1 MFERDNVAA
10 KSARKRGQ
18 PFPKG
23 VSGNRRGRPLGSR
36 NRATVLLDALAE
48 GQAQA
53 VLQQVL
59 TAALAGDLR
68 AAELIL
74 TRVWAP
80 RKGRP
85 IRLDLP
91 QIESA
96 ADLLKASEVLVAA
109 VGQGTLTPEE
119 AKDLA
124 SVLEVHRAAIATHDL
139 EMRLNKLEQGDGDT
153 GPA

>member
-1 MFERDNVAA
+1 M
-10 KSARKRGQ
+10 
-18 PFPKG
+18 
-23 VSGNRRGRPLGSR
+23 
-36 NRATVLLDALAE
+36 AE
-48 GQAQA
+48 GKAQA

-85 IRLDLP
+85 LRLALP
-91 QIESA
+91 RIECA
-96 ADLLKASEVLVAA
+96 ADLLKASEILVAA

-119 AKDLA
+119 GKDLA
-124 SVLEVHRAAIATHDL
+124 SVLEAHRAAIATHDL
-139 EMRLNKLEQGDGDT
+139 EVRLSKLERPNGDSEPT
-153 GPA
+153 